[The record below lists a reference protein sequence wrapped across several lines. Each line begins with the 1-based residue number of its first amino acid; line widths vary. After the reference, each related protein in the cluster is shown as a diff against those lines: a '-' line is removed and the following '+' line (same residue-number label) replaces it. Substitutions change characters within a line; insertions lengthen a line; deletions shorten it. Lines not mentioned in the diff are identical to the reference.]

1 MKTHMINGYLEC
13 NGTII
18 RITSMEDL
26 NLFSKIV
33 SDSLLEEDLDKL
45 ANLKSTSG
53 ETFTDDC
60 NVNYLKSPQVLLS
73 GYRNVNYTV
82 REGTF
87 AIVNAAFSNGP
98 HHPYSQTMQSIRLPN
113 SVLVIGNRAFYN
125 NRSLQNVILPS
136 SIIKIGDSAFESC
149 VSLSNMI
156 LPNGLVFLK
165 ANAFKFSGLEK
176 IEIPQTINYIGSHAF
191 CACDELKL
199 VSFKGVPNTIGSGV
213 FDYCHLERI
222 QIPKGSKNAFMEKL
236 FGIKEDLFE
245 ET

>member
-1 MKTHMINGYLEC
+1 MAESDISASAIQSLVLPDTITTIATQGISASQLTSLVIPASVASIAGGAFYGCANIKNFEVAEGNENFSTALD
-13 NGTII
+13 GTILLTDAGKTVLAAAPAAEFGEVDFASEELSSVTAVADYAFRGASKVTAI
-18 RITSMEDL
+18 SNLDAITS
-26 NLFSKIV
+26 F
-33 SDSLLEEDLDKL
+33 
-45 ANLKSTSG
+45 
-53 ETFTDDC
+53 
-60 NVNYLKSPQVLLS
+60 
-73 GYRNVNYTV
+73 
-82 REGTF
+82 
-87 AIVNAAFSNGP
+87 
-98 HHPYSQTMQSIRLPN
+98 
-113 SVLVIGNRAFYN
+113 
-125 NRSLQNVILPS
+125 
-136 SIIKIGDSAFESC
+136 GDSAFESC

-236 FGIKEDLFE
+236 FGIKEELFE